1 MNAVLNLAPIGSEH
15 SGVIPY
21 EAVILEP
28 VPAQNA
34 EGLLTAIGQENLD

>member
-1 MNAVLNLAPIGSEH
+1 LGSEK

-28 VPAQNA
+28 VPDQQVD
-34 EGLLTAIGQENLD
+34 GLLTSMGQEALN